1 MRKLLLTIS
10 LFATALHPTTALCQT
25 AKPDSTMQKDT
36 IQAARTTPKD
46 SIPLILTNRML
57 KEVVVYGY
65 RAPIKFKLDL
75 SSVDYQLERIRPSDL
90 NFKVLGFLGYL
101 FKWIGKGKHS
111 ETKAERTQRLLR
123 EYDLTPPQLPAT
135 KRPSK

>member
-36 IQAARTTPKD
+36 IQATKAAPKRQHSPD
-46 SIPLILTNRML
+46 THQPHAE
-57 KEVVVYGY
+57 EVVVFGY
-65 RAPIKFKLDL
+65 RPPIKFKLDF

-90 NFKVLGFLGYL
+90 NFNILGFLGYL
-101 FKWIGKGKHS
+101 FKW
-111 ETKAERTQRLLR
+111 
-123 EYDLTPPQLPAT
+123 
-135 KRPSK
+135 

>member
-36 IQAARTTPKD
+36 IQVVRTAPKD
-46 SIPLILTNRML
+46 SVPLKLTDRML
-57 KEVVVYGY
+57 KEVVVFGY
-65 RAPIKFKLDL
+65 RPPIKFKLDF
-75 SSVDYQLERIRPSDL
+75 SSVEYQLMSIRPSDL
-90 NFKVLGFLGYL
+90 NFNILGFLGYL
-101 FKWIGKGKHS
+101 FKWIGKGQHR

-123 EYDLTPPQLPAT
+123 EYDLTPPQLPTT
-135 KRPSK
+135 KKPSK